1 MIDDG
6 GVERIKK
13 PFADRLGDERDW
25 KDAVNV
31 RLNAFEDKYFI
42 LKEQLHNVQDQ
53 LEKLTKKYSP
63 KKFRMFDQLRDFP
76 STATEI

>member
-63 KKFRMFDQLRDFP
+63 KKRIKKR
-76 STATEI
+76 T